1 MTHKNKLA
9 IAFMLNNYRS
19 ELTLIES
26 KLNELYALATF
37 GAEEDSEGINKLLV
51 HKALVVNKIKELEA
65 MPPSDSMLSL
75 SKETAT
81 KKAFEQYKESLS
93 VIARSAR
100 LVSKVVI
107 IKIKSK
113 ANAFVDSLMKIMK
126 DLVASF
132 KETLDGVMSAT
143 SLDIY
148 KHY

>member
-9 IAFMLNNYRS
+9 IAFMLNNYRN
-19 ELTLIES
+19 ELTLVES

-51 HKALVVNKIKELEA
+51 HKALIVNKIKELEA
-65 MPPSDSMLSL
+65 TPPSDNML

-93 VIARSAR
+93 VIARSAG